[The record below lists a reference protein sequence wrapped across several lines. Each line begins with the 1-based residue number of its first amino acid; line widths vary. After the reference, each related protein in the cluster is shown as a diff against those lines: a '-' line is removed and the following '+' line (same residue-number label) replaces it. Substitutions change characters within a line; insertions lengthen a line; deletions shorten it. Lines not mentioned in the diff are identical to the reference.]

1 MFDIYAKTRKR
12 KFQKPWDR
20 NLPHMWVENKKK
32 EFEITKVNQFWSQDF
47 THLYF
52 KWIEFYLATVIDE
65 FTKEIIWYSIWLHHE
80 KSLIIQA
87 LNDAINKKKLTPEYS
102 HSDQWSEYRSYEYF
116 EALSKYKISAS
127 MSKKSSP
134 WENWTQESFYWKFK
148 FELWNLNRF
157 DTFEKAIEAV
167 ILQIYYYNN
176 LRIHT
181 TLKMTPV
188 EFARLQTKSYL

>member
-1 MFDIYAKTRKR
+1 MFEIYATTRKR
-12 KFQKPWDR
+12 KFQKPWDK
-20 NLPHMWVENKKK
+20 NLPHMWVKNKKK
-32 EFEITKVNQFWSQDF
+32 ELEITKVNQVWSQDF

-65 FTKEIIWYSIWLHHE
+65 FSKEIVWYSIWLHHE
-80 KSLIIQA
+80 KSLILEA
-87 LNDAINKKKLTPEYS
+87 LKMWINRKKITPEYS

-134 WENWTQESFYWKFK
+134 WENWSQESFYWKFK

-157 DTFEKAIEAV
+157 NSFEEAIEAV
-167 ILQIYYYNN
+167 ILQIHYYNN
-176 LRIHT
+176 YRIHT
-181 TLKMTPV
+181 TIKMSPV
-188 EFARLQTKSYL
+188 EFSKLHTNS